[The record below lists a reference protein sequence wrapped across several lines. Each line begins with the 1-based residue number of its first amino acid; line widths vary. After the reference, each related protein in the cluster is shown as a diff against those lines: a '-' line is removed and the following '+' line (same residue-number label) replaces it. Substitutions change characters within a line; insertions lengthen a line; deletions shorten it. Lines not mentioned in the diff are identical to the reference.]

1 MSTFGS
7 GLLLGLLLALAAAL
21 AVWSLSRR
29 RLPRQASGE
38 APQAHHEL
46 PPSLLDALQQMRIKS
61 IMLPRSEIQGIDI
74 GAAPEQIVSQLR
86 ASAHTRLPLY
96 RGDINHIEGLLH
108 VRQIAQLI
116 GRADLDG
123 AALLAASKE
132 AYFVPESTPL
142 LTQLLNFQ
150 KEQRRIAI
158 VVDEYGDVLGLV
170 SLEDIFRELIGEFG
184 NLDEIGPNPAI
195 QPEDDGRYSLDGS
208 LHLRELNRA
217 LGWQLPCDGPKTLNG
232 LITEA
237 LEQIPDTCVCLK
249 IGPYRLE
256 TLATRDNR
264 VVRVRAW
271 RADAARGQR

>member
-1 MSTFGS
+1 MNAFGS
-7 GLLLGLLLALAAAL
+7 GLLLGLLLALASAL
-21 AVWSLSRR
+21 AVWSLARQR
-29 RLPRQASGE
+29 PARLAEHPAAPRS
-38 APQAHHEL
+38 EL
-46 PPSLLDALQQMRIKS
+46 PQPLLQTLQQVRIKS

-74 GAAPEQIVSQLR
+74 DAKPARILEQLR
-86 ASAHTRLPLY
+86 NAQHTRLPLY

-108 VRQIAQLI
+108 VRQVAQLL
-116 GRADLDG
+116 GRANLDG
-123 AALLAASKE
+123 AALLAASKD

-142 LTQLLNFQ
+142 LTQLVNFQ

-158 VVDEYGDVLGLV
+158 VVDEYGEVLGLV

-232 LITEA
+232 LVTEA
-237 LEQIPDTCVCLK
+237 LEQIPDACVCLK

-256 TLATRDNR
+256 TLEACENR
-264 VVRVRAW
+264 VLRVRAW
-271 RADAARGQR
+271 RVDARQ

>member
-1 MSTFGS
+1 MNAFGS

-21 AVWSLSRR
+21 AVWTLSRR
-29 RLPRQASGE
+29 RPQRQAEDVPTPS
-38 APQAHHEL
+38 QREL
-46 PPSLLDALQQMRIKS
+46 PSSLLDALQQVRIKS

-74 GAAPEQIVSQLR
+74 DAEPAQILAQLR
-86 ASAHTRLPLY
+86 ASTHTRLPLY

-116 GRADLDG
+116 GRDDLDG
-123 AALLAASKE
+123 AALLAAAKD

-158 VVDEYGDVLGLV
+158 VVDEYGEVLGLV

-184 NLDEIGPNPAI
+184 NLDESGPNPAI
-195 QPEDDGRYSLDGS
+195 QPEEDGRYSLDGS

-256 TLATRDNR
+256 TLETRDNR
-264 VVRVRAW
+264 VVRARAW
-271 RADAARGQR
+271 RSEAARGQR

>member
-1 MSTFGS
+1 MNAFGS
-7 GLLLGLLLALAAAL
+7 GLLLGLLLALASAL
-21 AVWSLSRR
+21 AVWSLARQR
-29 RLPRQASGE
+29 PARLAEHPTAPRS
-38 APQAHHEL
+38 EL
-46 PPSLLDALQQMRIKS
+46 PQPLLQTLQQVRIKS

-74 GAAPEQIVSQLR
+74 DAEPARILEQLR
-86 ASAHTRLPLY
+86 NAQHTRLPLY

-108 VRQIAQLI
+108 VRQVAQLL
-116 GRADLDG
+116 GRANLDG
-123 AALLAASKE
+123 AALLAASKD

-142 LTQLLNFQ
+142 LTQLVNFQ

-158 VVDEYGDVLGLV
+158 VVDEYGEVLGLV

-232 LITEA
+232 LVTEA
-237 LEQIPDTCVCLK
+237 LEQIPDACVCLK

-256 TLATRDNR
+256 TLEACENR
-264 VVRVRAW
+264 VLRVRAW
-271 RADAARGQR
+271 RVDARQ